1 MRVVLDTNVII
12 AAFATR
18 GLCAELF
25 EVCLVD
31 HTIVISEHILSE
43 IQKKLIE
50 KIHLPKSTV
59 QNIIDY
65 FRSIAEVFE
74 PEHVESVCRDKD
86 DHKIIGIALA
96 GNARFIITGN
106 SDLLSLKKYKSVRI
120 INPREYWTFLKK
132 RANKK

>member
-1 MRVVLDTNVII
+1 MRAVLDTNIII
-12 AAFATR
+12 AAFASR

-43 IQKKLIE
+43 IQEKLIK
-50 KIHLPKSTV
+50 KIHLPQSTV

-65 FRSIAEVFE
+65 FRSIAELFE

-86 DHKIIGIALA
+86 DNKIIGTALA
-96 GNARFIITGN
+96 GSARFIITGDGN
-106 SDLLSLKKYKSVRI
+106 LLALKKYKRVRI
-120 INPREYWTFLKK
+120 ITPREYWSLLRK
-132 RANKK
+132 RG